1 MLTTTILALI
11 ALTGAS
17 EANALTPPTDA
28 PQPLLDAKN
37 SKVLFDG
44 KSLEGWVTKG
54 GRYDGNGRWTVEDGV
69 IVGRQGPNHEGGLI
83 YTERPYRNFIVAF
96 ETWVDYPFDSGVFLR
111 MVPPDGGKGAQ
122 VTIDYR
128 PGGEVGG
135 IYADGFLQ
143 HNAEGAER
151 FKRDEW
157 NEMVVRCVG
166 KDMHLTAWLNGEL
179 LTDFAMPKGTEGYAP
194 TGLIGFQVH
203 PGGDVPETQRAMFR
217 NVRIRELP
225 DFDDELFT
233 VDDRGILT
241 PTEQGTKAGWK
252 PLFNGKDLTGWD
264 LRPAADCYR
273 VENGELVFPAK
284 GGGGEIRTKGLYRDF
299 DLRIDF
305 KISFMANS
313 GLFLRADP
321 AGGNPAYS
329 GCEIQILD
337 DFNWEKVTNSTLA
350 PYQFTGGLYGSVPP
364 GVKGALSPLGE
375 WNTYEVT
382 YRGTRLR
389 VLLNGHELYDVNT
402 LEVPAQ
408 RPFADRAKQGFI
420 GLQRH
425 APAEVKTKDFAWFR
439 NILIKE

>member
-1 MLTTTILALI
+1 MLTTTLLTLLALAPATI
-11 ALTGAS
+11 
-17 EANALTPPTDA
+17 ED
-28 PQPLLDAKN
+28 PQPTLTDQN

-44 KSLEGWVTKG
+44 ETLDGWVTKG
-54 GRYDGNGRWTVEDGV
+54 GRYDGNARWTVEDGC
-69 IVGRQGPNHEGGLI
+69 IVGRQNLKKAGGLI
-83 YTERPYRNFIVAF
+83 YTEKSYRNFIIAF
-96 ETWVDYPFDSGVFLR
+96 ESRIDYPFDSGVFLR
-111 MVPPDGGKGAQ
+111 MVPRGGGKGAQ

-128 PGGEVGG
+128 PGGEVGA

-143 HNAEGAER
+143 HNQEGAER
-151 FKRDEW
+151 FKRDDW

-166 KDMHLTAWLNGEL
+166 KDMRITAWLNGEL
-179 LTDFAMPKGTEGYAP
+179 LTDFTMPKGTEGYAP
-194 TGLIGFQVH
+194 TGLIGLQVH
-203 PGGDVPETQRAMFR
+203 GGENVPETQRAMFR
-217 NVRIRELP
+217 NVRVRELP

-241 PTEQGTKAGWK
+241 PTKEGKKSGWK
-252 PLFNGKDLTGWD
+252 PLFNGKNLTGWD
-264 LRPAADCYR
+264 PRPSADCYR
-273 VENGELVFPAK
+273 VENGELIFPVK
-284 GGGGEIRTKGLYRDF
+284 GGGAEIRTKGLYRDF
-299 DLRIDF
+299 DLRLDF

-321 AGGNPAYS
+321 KGENPAYS

-350 PYQFTGGLYGSVPP
+350 PYQFTGGLYGSLAP
-364 GVKGALSPLGE
+364 GVKGAMNELGE

-389 VLLNGHELYDVNT
+389 VALNGHELYDVDT

-408 RPFADRAKQGFI
+408 HPFADRVKEGFI

-425 APAEVKTKDFAWFR
+425 APSQVKTEDFAWFR
-439 NILIKE
+439 NIFIKELE